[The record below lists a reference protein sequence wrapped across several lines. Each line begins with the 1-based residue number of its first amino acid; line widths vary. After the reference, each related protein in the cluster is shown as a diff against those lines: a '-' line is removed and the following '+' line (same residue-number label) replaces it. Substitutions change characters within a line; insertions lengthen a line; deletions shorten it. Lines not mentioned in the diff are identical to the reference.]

1 MLDYIIRRV
10 LFIIPT
16 LLGIMFLN
24 FLLVQFV
31 PGGPVEQMI
40 YQFENG
46 SNLDLVGGGGTD
58 AGQENNSNQSLSN
71 DSKYKGAQGLPEEFI
86 KDPMFE
92 RCAWRT
98 GFRQLRPEEKLIN
111 GDLLFMSIL
120 TTGLN
125 HVAIFIDGDVLH
137 HLGDRLS
144 CKEPYNPWLLKCTGG
159 RYRYDA

>member
-1 MLDYIIRRV
+1 MLDYVIRRV

-86 KDPMFE
+86 KPSLPQFHCVCYSPAYNISNKNTE
-92 RCAWRT
+92 VVAVK
-98 GFRQLRPEEKLIN
+98 KL
-111 GDLLFMSIL
+111 
-120 TTGLN
+120 
-125 HVAIFIDGDVLH
+125 
-137 HLGDRLS
+137 
-144 CKEPYNPWLLKCTGG
+144 
-159 RYRYDA
+159 